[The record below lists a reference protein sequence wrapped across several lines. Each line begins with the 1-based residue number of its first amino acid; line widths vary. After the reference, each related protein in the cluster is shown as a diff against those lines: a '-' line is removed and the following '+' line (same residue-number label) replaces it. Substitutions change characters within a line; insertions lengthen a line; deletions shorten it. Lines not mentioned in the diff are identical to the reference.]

1 MLVETNAPEGYVINN
16 TPIQIIVDDD
26 GVHVNA
32 GTEEDN
38 ISVET
43 GLGDLVYT
51 MKGFAADDN
60 VDSTLHDVQA
70 QLQTSET
77 YPVSQESSW
86 TDASENPLHLQYVHD
101 DDTILNYAPTEAAG
115 TGSSYTAEAGWSRLN
130 VTQCMQHDTSDT
142 YKQDLGSQALNAL
155 FTGAVTIHVTDIA
168 EDTALGAEASLT
180 GTKTVNG
187 SVSFGTFRFDTA
199 GTYVYQVT
207 ENDLGEA
214 GYSYDQTVY
223 TVVFTVSAN
232 NGVPSVDMTIYRGT
246 EQNARS
252 GAQLAEGDY
261 TFVLYENGVE
271 IDRTQNT
278 AAAAV
283 LMLRKRHR

>member
-70 QLQTSET
+70 QPQTSET

-101 DDTILNYAPTEAAG
+101 DDTILKLCPDR
-115 TGSSYTAEAGWSRLN
+115 SSGN
-130 VTQCMQHDTSDT
+130 
-142 YKQDLGSQALNAL
+142 
-155 FTGAVTIHVTDIA
+155 
-168 EDTALGAEASLT
+168 
-180 GTKTVNG
+180 
-187 SVSFGTFRFDTA
+187 RFFLY
-199 GTYVYQVT
+199 G
-207 ENDLGEA
+207 
-214 GYSYDQTVY
+214 
-223 TVVFTVSAN
+223 
-232 NGVPSVDMTIYRGT
+232 
-246 EQNARS
+246 RS
-252 GAQLAEGDY
+252 GMVQTERY
-261 TFVLYENGVE
+261 SVY
-271 IDRTQNT
+271 
-278 AAAAV
+278 AA
-283 LMLRKRHR
+283 

>member
-1 MLVETNAPEGYVINN
+1 
-16 TPIQIIVDDD
+16 
-26 GVHVNA
+26 
-32 GTEEDN
+32 
-38 ISVET
+38 
-43 GLGDLVYT
+43 
-51 MKGFAADDN
+51 
-60 VDSTLHDVQA
+60 
-70 QLQTSET
+70 
-77 YPVSQESSW
+77 
-86 TDASENPLHLQYVHD
+86 
-101 DDTILNYAPTEAAG
+101 
-115 TGSSYTAEAGWSRLN
+115 
-130 VTQCMQHDTSDT
+130 MQHDTSDT

-232 NGVPSVDMTIYRGT
+232 NGVPSVDTTIYRGT

>member
-1 MLVETNAPEGYVINN
+1 MLVEANAPEGYVINN

-70 QLQTSET
+70 QPQTSET

-187 SVSFGTFRFDTA
+187 SGDNIAADQFSFHIESVSAPTDVSAPLPDGVDADGNVANTAGGSVSFGTFRFDTA

-207 ENDLGEA
+207 ENDLGEV
-214 GYSYDQTVY
+214 GYSYDQTV
-223 TVVFTVSAN
+223 
-232 NGVPSVDMTIYRGT
+232 
-246 EQNARS
+246 
-252 GAQLAEGDY
+252 L
-261 TFVLYENGVE
+261 
-271 IDRTQNT
+271 
-278 AAAAV
+278 
-283 LMLRKRHR
+283 